1 MLKTSNKYLQFVV
14 GSIAFLFTFLQG
26 VDWAFKKYGVPE
38 FYFNAVLILLIC
50 VFLIAAAIIVF
61 RNRGGFSAKAPI
73 EKAKSKKLVVANV
86 VLTAVL
92 LLLFLH
98 YFSKGKDSDQLL
110 TQSLPRIAAAIDA
123 HDNMLA
129 FTEINELLRLHPQ
142 NPILKL
148 YLDKCSRLVAV
159 DSKPQGAKVHVR
171 YGSDTTWV
179 YLGETPMD
187 SIRVP
192 QLDKDSFH
200 LRLSRGAHTYHI
212 PPGQAGK
219 YDLTGLD
226 EAIAGFAFMPGR
238 DSRVMWFP
246 GIDLGSVSFGPFW
259 ISKTEVS
266 NIEYQEFVNEDGYS
280 SSDYWDLPATI
291 DGSEL
296 SFTQATKMFTG
307 KFGKPGPAN
316 WSYGRFP
323 SEQGGLPV
331 TGISWFEARAYAR
344 YRSMQLPNV
353 YQWLVA
359 ARLSHTGTLPDISN
373 GNLQSASLREAND
386 TRDMNFHSIRNMA
399 GNVKEW
405 ATNPQGEG
413 LDRLSIL
420 GGAYYDN
427 KYNFND
433 YYSASPLDR
442 SIGNGIRLVKAVG
455 HATRDSLNEKPIIH
469 IKRDI
474 LSEEDVSDE
483 VFAVYRAQF
492 DYPPYP
498 VDAKVQLVKGYRSE
512 YLVER
517 FEMAPPSDNDEPL
530 HGYLIYLKKWDVK
543 RKPVIH
549 FLGAGS
555 SLYADSDANI
565 VQYHIKHNDYLL
577 REGYAIVS
585 PVYFS
590 TYNRRKTLRTW
601 WANETDLYKDSIIK
615 IGKDFRRTIDYLET
629 RDDIDT
635 RNLTYMGRS
644 WGSLMSNTLLAVDTR
659 VRSAFVCVGGLQL
672 PRAKREIDPALFI
685 RRVRTPILHI
695 TGKLDGI
702 FEYESSQI
710 PMQKLLGTPK
720 KDQKMI
726 VIEDV
731 GHGIPR
737 DTIIANHLAWM
748 RKYEIDN

>member
-1 MLKTSNKYLQFVV
+1 MLKMSNKYLRFIV

-26 VDWAFKKYGVPE
+26 VDWAFKKYGVPD
-38 FYFNAVLILLIC
+38 FYFNAVLVLLLC
-50 VFLIAAAIIVF
+50 VFLISAAIIVF

-73 EKAKSKKLVVANV
+73 EKVKSKKLVAANIA
-86 VLTAVL
+86 LTALL

-110 TQSLPRIAAAIDA
+110 TESLPRIAAAIDA
-123 HDNMLA
+123 RDNLLA
-129 FTEINELLRLHPQ
+129 FVEINELLRLHPQ

-148 YLDKCSRLVAV
+148 YLDKCSRLIAVA
-159 DSKPQGAKVHVR
+159 SEPPGAQVHVQ

-179 YLGETPMD
+179 HLGETPLD

-192 QLDKDSFH
+192 QMDKDPFH

-212 PPGQAGK
+212 PPGQSGK

-238 DSRVMWFP
+238 DDRIMWFP
-246 GIDLGSVSFGPFW
+246 GIDLGQVSFGPFW

-266 NIEYQEFVNEDGYS
+266 NTEYQEFVNEDGYS
-280 SSDYWDLPATI
+280 NPAYWDLPATI
-291 DGSEL
+291 DGTEL
-296 SFTQATKMFTG
+296 SFAQATKTFTG
-307 KFGKPGPAN
+307 KFGKSGPAN

-323 SEQGGLPV
+323 TEQGELPV

-344 YRSMQLPNV
+344 YRNMQLPNV

-359 ARLSHTGTLPDISN
+359 ARLSHTGILPDISN
-373 GNLQSASLREAND
+373 SNLKSASLRKAAD
-386 TRDMNFHSIRNMA
+386 TRDMNFHGIRNMA

-413 LDRLSIL
+413 IDRLSIL

-433 YYSASPLDR
+433 YYSTSPLDR
-442 SIGNGIRLVKAVG
+442 SIGNGIRLVRAVDQD
-455 HATRDSLNEKPIIH
+455 TPDSLDEKPIIH

-483 VFAVYRAQF
+483 VFEVYRAQF

-498 VDAKVQLVKGYRSE
+498 IDAKVEMVEGNGSE

-517 FEMAPPSDNDEPL
+517 FEMAPPYVNDEPL
-530 HGYLIYLKKWDVK
+530 HGYLIYLKKGELK
-543 RKPVIH
+543 RKPVIN
-549 FLGAGS
+549 FPGAGA
-555 SLYADSDANI
+555 SLYSDTDANI
-565 VQYHIKHNDYLL
+565 VQRHIKHNDYLL

-629 RDDIDT
+629 RDDMDV

-644 WGSLMSNTLLAVDTR
+644 WGSLMSNTLLAVDKR
-659 VRSAFVCVGGLQL
+659 VRSAFVIVGGLQL

-726 VIEDV
+726 VLEDV

-737 DTIIANHLAWM
+737 DTIIANHLAWI
-748 RKYEIDN
+748 RKYEIK

>member
-1 MLKTSNKYLQFVV
+1 MLKMSNKYLQFIV

-26 VDWAFKKYGVPE
+26 VDWAFKKYGVPD
-38 FYFNAVLILLIC
+38 FYFSAVLVLLLC
-50 VFLIAAAIIVF
+50 VFLISAAIIVF

-86 VLTAVL
+86 ALTAVL

-110 TQSLPRIAAAIDA
+110 TESLPRIAAAIDA
-123 HDNMLA
+123 RDNMLA
-129 FTEINELLRLHPQ
+129 FVEINELLRLHPQ

-148 YLDKCSRLVAV
+148 YLDKCSRLIAVA
-159 DSKPQGAKVHVR
+159 SEPPGAQLHVQ
-171 YGSDTTWV
+171 YASDTTWV
-179 YLGETPMD
+179 HLGETPLD

-192 QLDKDSFH
+192 QVDQDPFH

-212 PPGQAGK
+212 PPGHSGK

-226 EAIAGFAFMPGR
+226 EAIAGFAFMSGR
-238 DSRVMWFP
+238 DDRIMWFP
-246 GIDLGSVSFGPFW
+246 GIDLGQVSFGPFW

-266 NIEYQEFVNEDGYS
+266 NTEYQEFVNEDGYGNPA
-280 SSDYWDLPATI
+280 YWDLPATI
-291 DGSEL
+291 DGTEL
-296 SFTQATKMFTG
+296 SFAQAAKTFTG

-323 SEQGGLPV
+323 TEQGELPV

-344 YRSMQLPNV
+344 YRKMQLPNV

-359 ARLSHTGTLPDISN
+359 ARLSHTGILPDISN
-373 GNLQSASLREAND
+373 SNLKSASLRKATD
-386 TRDMNFHSIRNMA
+386 TRDMNFHGIRNMA

-413 LDRLSIL
+413 IDRLSIL

-427 KYNFND
+427 TYNFND

-442 SIGNGIRLVKAVG
+442 SIGNGIRLVRAVDQD
-455 HATRDSLNEKPIIH
+455 TPDSLDEKPIIH

-483 VFAVYRAQF
+483 VFEVYRAQF

-498 VDAKVQLVKGYRSE
+498 IDAKVELVEGNGSE

-517 FEMAPPSDNDEPL
+517 FEMAPPYDNDEPL
-530 HGYLIYLKKWDVK
+530 HGYLIYLKEGELK
-543 RKPVIH
+543 RKPVIN
-549 FLGAGS
+549 FPGAGA
-555 SLYADSDANI
+555 SLYSDSDANI
-565 VQYHIKHNDYLL
+565 VQRHIKHNDYLL
-577 REGYAIVS
+577 REGYAIVN

-629 RDDIDT
+629 RDDMDV

-644 WGSLMSNTLLAVDTR
+644 WGSLMSNTLLAVDKR
-659 VRSAFVCVGGLQL
+659 VRSAFVIVGGLQL

-726 VIEDV
+726 VLEDV

-737 DTIIANHLAWM
+737 DTIIANHLAWI
-748 RKYEIDN
+748 RKYEIE

>member
-1 MLKTSNKYLQFVV
+1 MLKTSNKYLQFIV

-26 VDWAFKKYGVPE
+26 IDWAFKKYGVPE
-38 FYFNAVLILLIC
+38 FYFNAILVLLLC
-50 VFLIAAAIIVF
+50 VFLAGAAIIVF
-61 RNRGGFSAKAPI
+61 RNRSGIRAKAPLD
-73 EKAKSKKLVVANV
+73 KAKSKKLVVANV
-86 VLTAVL
+86 ALTAAL

-110 TQSLPRIAAAIDA
+110 TESLPRIAAAIDA
-123 HDNMLA
+123 RDNMLA
-129 FTEINELLRLHPQ
+129 FREINDLLRLHPE

-148 YLDKCSRLVAV
+148 YLDKCSRIIKVA
-159 DSKPQGAKVHVR
+159 SEPPGAAVSVQ
-171 YGSDTTWV
+171 YGGDTTWV
-179 YLGETPMD
+179 HIGETPLD

-192 QLDKDSFH
+192 QLDKDPFR
-200 LRLSRGAHTYHI
+200 LRLERGENIYHI
-212 PPGQAGK
+212 PPGQYGK

-226 EAIAGFAFMPGR
+226 EAVAGFAFMPGR
-238 DSRVMWFP
+238 DSRIMWFP
-246 GIDLGSVSFGPFW
+246 GIDLGQISFGSFW

-266 NIEYQEFVNEDGYS
+266 NKEYQEFVNQGGYTNP
-280 SSDYWDLPATI
+280 DYWDFPVTV
-291 DGSEL
+291 DSTEL
-296 SFTQATKMFTG
+296 SFDAVNTFTG

-316 WSYGRFP
+316 WSYGRFAAD
-323 SEQGGLPV
+323 QGELPV

-344 YRSMQLPNV
+344 FRKMHLPNV

-359 ARLSHTGTLPDISN
+359 ARLSHTGILPDISN
-373 GNLQSASLREAND
+373 SNLKSASLRKAND
-386 TRDMNFHSIRNMA
+386 ARDMNFHGMKNMA

-413 LDRLSIL
+413 LNRLSIL

-427 KYNFND
+427 MYNFND

-442 SIGNGIRLVKAVG
+442 SIGNGIRLVKTVG
-455 HATRDSLNEKPIIH
+455 QVTRDSLDQKPIIH
-469 IKRDI
+469 IRRDI

-483 VFAVYRAQF
+483 VFEVYRAQF
-492 DYPPYP
+492 DYQPYP
-498 VDAKVQLVKGYRSE
+498 IDAKVELVTGHGSE

-517 FEMAPPSDNDEPL
+517 FEMTPPYDNDEPL
-530 HGYLIYLKKWDVK
+530 HGYLIYLKEGEGK
-543 RKPVIH
+543 RKPVIN
-549 FLGAGS
+549 FPGAGA
-555 SLYADSDANI
+555 SLYTDSDANI
-565 VQYHIKHNDYLL
+565 VKHHIEHNDYLL
-577 REGYAIVS
+577 REGYAIVN

-629 RDDIDT
+629 RDDIDA

-644 WGSLMSNTLLAVDTR
+644 WGSLMSNTLLAVDKR
-659 VRSAFVCVGGLQL
+659 VQSAFVCVGGLQL

-685 RRVRTPILHI
+685 RRVRTPIMHI

-726 VIEDV
+726 VLEGV

-737 DTIIANHLAWM
+737 DTIIVNHLAWLK
-748 RKYEIDN
+748 KYELK